1 MLQRVL
7 NAVNRMSDE
16 EYANKRTEFMTFQ
29 KHYGAY
35 MTGATATPPTLPE
48 WA

>member
-7 NAVNRMSDE
+7 EAVNRMSDE
-16 EYANKRTEFMTFQ
+16 EYANKRNEFMTFQ
-29 KHYGAY
+29 KKWGAY
-35 MTGATATPPTLPE
+35 MMGVTTTPPTLPE